1 MSIDVADLVLDPD
14 LEPIKLETIEI
25 AFDPIQSMSQPNNLA
40 QTYWFR
46 LSQIELAWIGST

>member
-14 LEPIKLETIEI
+14 LEPIKLETIKI